1 MKQVCSSLS
10 VISGEYF
17 YQDCLESRPD
27 GNISMMRGY
36 MVVQLLPG
44 HMKLDVTLAVL
55 IIRALPFAMVINKS
69 ILDKCHHCVHSKVV
83 KK

>member
-1 MKQVCSSLS
+1 MV
-10 VISGEYF
+10 
-17 YQDCLESRPD
+17 
-27 GNISMMRGY
+27 RGY
-36 MVVQLLPG
+36 TVVQLLPG

-55 IIRALPFAMVINKS
+55 IIRALPFAMVMNKS